1 LSFSCVFCRYNRPPE
16 KSSHGLP
23 EYRFGDDVH
32 NDVVLQINGT
42 GNQNGG
48 NCGNGGNE
56 CTTNEDETT
65 DPGNSMPKS
74 ILKRQ
79 QLQQQQQ
86 PQHQQQQQ
94 NAADNNSGGVA
105 SDNGI
110 EVRIS
115 STESTPVDCRR
126 ASWSVA
132 DRVKQVEAVGF
143 STRVNFTE
151 GETTAVGFDPADPRK
166 QRYSYNGTASPV
178 WYQNNGN
185 NQSATAG
192 TVYFML
198 PNLTKLYA
206 PNHCCICKS
215 VRDWFSF
222 RSA

>member
-1 LSFSCVFCRYNRPPE
+1 M
-16 KSSHGLP
+16 
-23 EYRFGDDVH
+23 
-32 NDVVLQINGT
+32 QINGT

-48 NCGNGGNE
+48 VGGHE
-56 CTTNEDETT
+56 CPTTEDETT
-65 DPGNSMPKS
+65 DTGNSMPKS

-86 PQHQQQQQ
+86 PPQHQQQSQHHHQPQHHQQSQHHQQPQHQQQQQ
-94 NAADNNSGGVA
+94 NAADNSGGVA

-166 QRYSYNGTASPV
+166 QRYSYNGSASPV

-185 NQSATAG
+185 NPSANAG
-192 TVYFML
+192 TVYPTQPNLMKPYL
-198 PNLTKLYA
+198 PNKLHLQIY
-206 PNHCCICKS
+206 S
-215 VRDWFSF
+215 ELVWF
-222 RSA
+222 

>member
-1 LSFSCVFCRYNRPPE
+1 
-16 KSSHGLP
+16 
-23 EYRFGDDVH
+23 
-32 NDVVLQINGT
+32 
-42 GNQNGG
+42 
-48 NCGNGGNE
+48 
-56 CTTNEDETT
+56 
-65 DPGNSMPKS
+65 MPKS

-79 QLQQQQQ
+79 QLQQLQQQ
-86 PQHQQQQQ
+86 PQHQQQPHHHQQAQHQQQAQHHQLQQQQQ
-94 NAADNNSGGVA
+94 NAADNSGGVA

-185 NQSATAG
+185 NPSATAG
-192 TVYFML
+192 TVY
-198 PNLTKLYA
+198 PT
-206 PNHCCICKS
+206 
-215 VRDWFSF
+215 
-222 RSA
+222 

>member
-1 LSFSCVFCRYNRPPE
+1 MYTVRYRYNRPPE
-16 KSSHGLP
+16 KSHGLP
-23 EYRFGDDVH
+23 EYRFGDEVQQQQQQQH
-32 NDVVLQINGT
+32 SDVVLQINGNDI
-42 GNQNGG
+42 G
-48 NCGNGGNE
+48 E
-56 CTTNEDETT
+56 CTTVDDEIITG
-65 DPGNSMPKS
+65 DVNGKPKS

-79 QLQQQQQ
+79 QQQK
-86 PQHQQQQQ
+86 QQ
-94 NAADNNSGGVA
+94 NSESSGGVA

-166 QRYSYNGTASPV
+166 HRYSYNGTASPV

-185 NQSATAG
+185 SSTTG
-192 TVYFML
+192 
-198 PNLTKLYA
+198 
-206 PNHCCICKS
+206 NHNP
-215 VRDWFSF
+215 
-222 RSA
+222 

>member
-1 LSFSCVFCRYNRPPE
+1 M
-16 KSSHGLP
+16 
-23 EYRFGDDVH
+23 H
-32 NDVVLQINGT
+32 NDVVLQFNGT
-42 GNQNGG
+42 GNQN
-48 NCGNGGNE
+48 E
-56 CTTNEDETT
+56 CTTTEDETT
-65 DPGNSMPKS
+65 DTGNNMPKS

-79 QLQQQQQ
+79 QLQQQA
-86 PQHQQQQQ
+86 QHQQQQQ
-94 NAADNNSGGVA
+94 HQQQAQHQHQQQAQHQHQQQQSSSDNSGGMA

-166 QRYSYNGTASPV
+166 QRYSYNGSASPV

-185 NQSATAG
+185 SPSTTAG
-192 TVYFML
+192 TV
-198 PNLTKLYA
+198 
-206 PNHCCICKS
+206 
-215 VRDWFSF
+215 
-222 RSA
+222 

>member
-1 LSFSCVFCRYNRPPE
+1 
-16 KSSHGLP
+16 
-23 EYRFGDDVH
+23 VH
-32 NDVVLQINGT
+32 NDVLSQING
-42 GNQNGG
+42 NN
-48 NCGNGGNE
+48 NGNE
-56 CTTNEDETT
+56 CTSVAATVTMSTEDETAVGVG
-65 DPGNSMPKS
+65 DGSNKPKS

-79 QLQQQQQ
+79 Q
-86 PQHQQQQQ
+86 HQQQQQ
-94 NAADNNSGGVA
+94 QNGGDDSNDRGGVA

-166 QRYSYNGTASPV
+166 HRYSYNGTASPV

-185 NQSATAG
+185 PLTTG
-192 TVYFML
+192 TRLESIF
-198 PNLTKLYA
+198 N
-206 PNHCCICKS
+206 
-215 VRDWFSF
+215 
-222 RSA
+222 